1 MELIDRLEQ
10 RLESLLEEVESLK
23 AENIQLK
30 EEVEVSL
37 SVLEEEN
44 RSLKDE
50 LEQERSTKDA
60 VMGRIDGLLS
70 KLSNSTDS
78 M

>member
-1 MELIDRLEQ
+1 MELIDRLENKII
-10 RLESLLEEVESLK
+10 SLLEEIESLK
-23 AENIQLK
+23 QENIQLK

-37 SVLEEEN
+37 SVLEDEN
-44 RSLKDE
+44 RSLKEE
-50 LEQERSTKDA
+50 LENERSTKDA

-70 KLSNSTDS
+70 KLSTPEDT

>member
-23 AENIQLK
+23 NENIQLK

>member
-1 MELIDRLEQ
+1 MELIDRLENKII
-10 RLESLLEEVESLK
+10 SLLEEIETLK
-23 AENIQLK
+23 QENIQLK

-37 SVLEEEN
+37 SVLEDEN
-44 RSLKDE
+44 RTLKEE
-50 LEQERSTKDA
+50 LETERSTKDA

-70 KLSNSTDS
+70 KLSNTEDA

>member
-10 RLESLLEEVESLK
+10 RLESLLEEIETLK
-23 AENIQLK
+23 NENIQLK

-44 RSLKDE
+44 RSLKEE
-50 LEQERSTKDA
+50 LEQERSTKEA

-70 KLSNSTDS
+70 KLSTSSDS

>member
-10 RLESLLEEVESLK
+10 RLESLLEEVENLK
-23 AENIQLK
+23 TENLHLK

-44 RSLKDE
+44 RNLKEE
-50 LEQERSTKDA
+50 LEQERSTKNA

-70 KLSNSTDS
+70 KLSNDA

>member
-10 RLESLLEEVESLK
+10 RLESLLEEVELLK
-23 AENIQLK
+23 NENIQLK

-70 KLSNSTDS
+70 KLSNPTDS

>member
-10 RLESLLEEVESLK
+10 RLESLLEEVE
-23 AENIQLK
+23 
-30 EEVEVSL
+30 VSL

-44 RSLKDE
+44 RALKEE
-50 LEQERSTKDA
+50 LEQERSTKDQ
-60 VMGRIDGLLS
+60 VMGRIDGLLT
-70 KLSNSTDS
+70 KLTNPTDS

>member
-1 MELIDRLEQ
+1 MELIDRLEKK
-10 RLESLLEEVESLK
+10 LESLLEEVESLK
-23 AENIQLK
+23 NENLQLK

-44 RSLKDE
+44 RALKEE
-50 LEQERSTKDA
+50 LELERSTKDE
-60 VMGRIDGLLS
+60 VMGRIDGLLT
-70 KLSNSTDS
+70 KLSNPADS